1 MVGWYIFRLT
11 KALAQLTHEELI
23 IYSHSLDNAIMLSD
37 HEKVSF
43 NLLGG
48 RFFPKN
54 RFYYSLNETEILK
67 SINFDIAFI
76 GAAGLKNG
84 KVSFDDQEDAYLK
97 QLVLKNSQTKILL
110 AEQDKFDKSASFILS
125 DISIFDYFI
134 TDKKPKKKIRKN
146 IAGNVKIIY

>member
-1 MVGWYIFRLT
+1 LT

-84 KVSFDDQEDAYLK
+84 KVSFDDQ
-97 QLVLKNSQTKILL
+97 
-110 AEQDKFDKSASFILS
+110 
-125 DISIFDYFI
+125 
-134 TDKKPKKKIRKN
+134 
-146 IAGNVKIIY
+146 